1 MPRILG
7 KVRKMKKINK
17 IILFLFLITII
28 QLFSSQYFKTIK
40 ITGKSAYKQFFLT
53 EDIYENSKNNLGDIR
68 IIDKNGKEIPY
79 VIESG
84 KEQEKH
90 SEKIVA
96 RAKIDEVLTKKDKM
110 EFIIKFNS
118 DSSLKD
124 IIGNRLA
131 LISSKN
137 FYSEYTL
144 LGSNNG
150 TDWEQITSG
159 EIYKTP
165 DKSNLTIEFS
175 EKRYE
180 FYKVVTPLDKGNIFS
195 EAILKLSNSEARKLK
210 TVETK
215 LDYKVEQEGKN
226 TILKIKSK
234 FLPLKNIV
242 LDVNDEF
249 QRNYTVR
256 SGDNFYA
263 EGVISKVGEKS
274 NLMINLENVPKLS
287 EIIVEIRNGDNSPLK
302 IKRVTGNYVPDRI
315 VFRATEGEDYKI
327 TFGDESLDKPEYD
340 IAEFVDSIKER
351 DEVFVGKLE
360 KADGKKVSKPRDYTV
375 YYNVFIGVVVVILIG
390 FMVNKINKNKN
401 RRGE

>member
-1 MPRILG
+1 
-7 KVRKMKKINK
+7 MKKINK
-17 IILFLFLITII
+17 IILFLFLIAIV

-40 ITGKSAYKQFFLT
+40 ITGKSVYKQFFLT

-68 IIDKNGKEIPY
+68 IIDKNGKEVPY
-79 VIESG
+79 VIETG
-84 KEQEKH
+84 KEQEKN
-90 SEKIVA
+90 SEKVVA
-96 RAKIDEVLTKKDKM
+96 KAKIDEVLTKKDKM
-110 EFIIKFNS
+110 EFIVKFNS

-124 IIGNRLA
+124 IIGNRFE
-131 LISSKN
+131 LIPSKN
-137 FYSEYTL
+137 FYTEYTL

-150 TDWEQITSG
+150 TDWEQIASG

-165 DKSNLTIEFS
+165 DKSSLAIEFS

-195 EAILKLSNSEARKLK
+195 EAILKLSNNEAGKFK
-210 TVETK
+210 TIRTK

-242 LDVNDEF
+242 LDAEDEF
-249 QRNYTVR
+249 QRNYVVR
-256 SGDNFYA
+256 SEDGFYA
-263 EGVISKVGEKS
+263 EGIISKVGEKS

-302 IKRVTGNYVPDRI
+302 IKGVTGNYVPDRI
-315 VFRATEGEDYKI
+315 VFRATEGENYKI

-351 DEVFVGKLE
+351 DEVLVGKLE
-360 KADGKKVSKPRDYTV
+360 KANGKKVLKPRDYTV
-375 YYNVFIGVVVVILIG
+375 YYNVFIGAVVAILIG
-390 FMVNKINKNKN
+390 FMLNKINKNKK
-401 RRGE
+401 

>member
-1 MPRILG
+1 MTRILG

-68 IIDKNGKEIPY
+68 IIDKNGKEVPY
-79 VIESG
+79 VIETG
-84 KEQEKH
+84 KEQEKR

-96 RAKIDEVLTKKDKM
+96 KAKIDEVLTKKDKM
-110 EFIIKFNS
+110 EFIVKFNS

-124 IIGNRLA
+124 IIGNKLE
-131 LISSKN
+131 LIPSKN

-150 TDWEQITSG
+150 TDWEQITLG

-180 FYKVVTPLDKGNIFS
+180 FYKIVTPLDKGNIFS
-195 EAILKLSNSEARKLK
+195 EAILKLSNNGAGKLK
-210 TVETK
+210 TVGTK
-215 LDYKVEQEGKN
+215 LDYKIEQEGKN

-242 LDVNDEF
+242 LDVEDEF

-256 SGDNFYA
+256 SRDNFYA
-263 EGVISKVGEKS
+263 EGIISKVGEKS

-302 IKRVTGNYVPDRI
+302 INEVTGNYVPERI
-315 VFRATEGEDYKI
+315 VFRAIEGEDYKI
-327 TFGDESLDKPEYD
+327 TFGDENLNKPEYD
-340 IAEFVDSIKER
+340 IAEFADSIKER
-351 DEVFVGKLE
+351 DEVLVGKLE
-360 KADGKKVSKPRDYTV
+360 KSEGNNISKSKDYTV
-375 YYNVFIGVVVVILIG
+375 YYNIFIVFIVIVLIG
-390 FMVNKINKNKN
+390 FMVKKIAKNKK
-401 RRGE
+401 

>member
-1 MPRILG
+1 
-7 KVRKMKKINK
+7 MKKINK
-17 IILFLFLITII
+17 IILFLFLIAIV

-53 EDIYENSKNNLGDIR
+53 EDIYENSKNDLGDIR
-68 IIDKNGKEIPY
+68 IIDKNGKEVPY
-79 VIESG
+79 VIETG

-90 SEKIVA
+90 NEKIVA

-110 EFIIKFNS
+110 EFIVKFNS

-131 LISSKN
+131 LIPFKN
-137 FYSEYTL
+137 FYTEYTL

-150 TDWEQITSG
+150 IDWEQITSG

-180 FYKVVTPLDKGNIFS
+180 FYKIVTPLDKGSIFS
-195 EAILKLSNSEARKLK
+195 EAILKLSNNEAGKLK
-210 TVETK
+210 TVGTK
-215 LDYKVEQEGKN
+215 LDYKIEQEGKS

-256 SGDNFYA
+256 SGDNFYV
-263 EGVISKVGEKS
+263 EGIISKVGEKS
-274 NLMINLENVPKLS
+274 NLMINLENVPKLF
-287 EIIVEIRNGDNSPLK
+287 EIIFEIRNGDNLPLK
-302 IKRVTGNYVPDRI
+302 IKGVTGNYVPDRI

-351 DEVFVGKLE
+351 DEVLVGKLE

-375 YYNVFIGVVVVILIG
+375 YYNVFIGAVVVILIG
-390 FMVNKINKNKN
+390 FMLNKINKN

>member
-1 MPRILG
+1 
-7 KVRKMKKINK
+7 MKKINK
-17 IILFLFLITII
+17 IMLFLFLITIV
-28 QLFSSQYFKTIK
+28 QLFSYQYFKTIK

-68 IIDKNGKEIPY
+68 IIDKNGKEVPY
-79 VIESG
+79 VIETG

-110 EFIIKFNS
+110 EFIVKFNS
-118 DSSLKD
+118 DNSLKD

-131 LISSKN
+131 LIASKN
-137 FYSEYTL
+137 FYTEYTL

-150 TDWEQITSG
+150 TDWEQIASG

-180 FYKVVTPLDKGNIFS
+180 FYKIVTPLDKGNIFS
-195 EAILKLSNSEARKLK
+195 EAILKLSNNEAGKFK
-210 TVETK
+210 TIRTK

-242 LDVNDEF
+242 LDAEDEF
-249 QRNYTVR
+249 QRNYAVR
-256 SGDNFYA
+256 SGDDFYA
-263 EGVISKVGEKS
+263 EGIISKVGEKS

-302 IKRVTGNYVPDRI
+302 IKGVTGNYVPDRI
-315 VFRATEGEDYKI
+315 VFKATEGENYKI

-351 DEVFVGKLE
+351 DEVLVGKLE

-375 YYNVFIGVVVVILIG
+375 YYNVFIGFVIIVLIG
-390 FMVNKINKNKN
+390 FTIRKIGKNKK
-401 RRGE
+401 

>member
-1 MPRILG
+1 ME
-7 KVRKMKKINK
+7 KVRKMKKISK
-17 IILFLFLITII
+17 LILFLFVFTIV
-28 QLFSSQYFKTIK
+28 QLFSYQYFKTIK

-68 IIDKNGKEIPY
+68 IIDKNGKEVPY
-79 VIESG
+79 VIETE

-110 EFIIKFNS
+110 EFIVKFNS

-124 IIGNRLA
+124 IIGNRFE
-131 LISSKN
+131 LIPSKN
-137 FYSEYTL
+137 FYTEYTL

-150 TDWEQITSG
+150 TDWEQIASG

-165 DKSNLTIEFS
+165 DKANLTIEFS

-180 FYKVVTPLDKGNIFS
+180 FYKIVTPLDKGNIFS
-195 EAILKLSNSEARKLK
+195 EAILKLSNNEAGKFK
-210 TVETK
+210 TIRTK

-242 LDVNDEF
+242 LDAEDEF
-249 QRNYTVR
+249 QRNYVVR
-256 SGDNFYA
+256 SGDGFYA
-263 EGVISKVGEKS
+263 EGIISKVGEKS

-302 IKRVTGNYVPDRI
+302 IKGVTGNYVPDRI
-315 VFRATEGEDYKI
+315 VFKATEGENYKI

-360 KADGKKVSKPRDYTV
+360 KANGKKVLKPRDYTV
-375 YYNVFIGVVVVILIG
+375 YYNVFIGAVVVILIG
-390 FMVNKINKNKN
+390 FMLNKINKNKK
-401 RRGE
+401 

>member
-1 MPRILG
+1 
-7 KVRKMKKINK
+7 MKKINK
-17 IILFLFLITII
+17 IILFLFLIAIV

-68 IIDKNGKEIPY
+68 IIDKNGKEVPY
-79 VIESG
+79 VIETE

-96 RAKIDEVLTKKDKM
+96 RTKIDEVLMKKDKM
-110 EFIIKFNS
+110 EFIVKFNS

-124 IIGNRLA
+124 IIGNRLE
-131 LISSKN
+131 LIPSKN
-137 FYSEYTL
+137 FYTEYTL

-180 FYKVVTPLDKGNIFS
+180 FYKIVTPLDKGNIFS
-195 EAILKLSNSEARKLK
+195 KAILKLSNSEAGKLK

-249 QRNYTVR
+249 QRNYAVR

-263 EGVISKVGEKS
+263 EGIISKVGEKS
-274 NLMINLENVPKLS
+274 NLMINLENVPKFS
-287 EIIVEIRNGDNSPLK
+287 EIIIEIQNGDNSPLK
-302 IKRVTGNYVPDRI
+302 IKGITGNYVPDRI
-315 VFRATEGEDYKI
+315 VFKSVEGENYKI
-327 TFGDESLDKPEYD
+327 TFGDENLDKPEYD

-360 KADGKKVSKPRDYTV
+360 KSEGNNISKSKDYTV
-375 YYNVFIGVVVVILIG
+375 YYNIFIGFIVIVLIG
-390 FMVNKINKNKN
+390 FMVNKINKNKK
-401 RRGE
+401 

>member
-7 KVRKMKKINK
+7 KVRKMKKISK
-17 IILFLFLITII
+17 LILFLFVFTIV
-28 QLFSSQYFKTIK
+28 QLFSYQYFKTIK
-40 ITGKSAYKQFFLT
+40 ITGKSMYKQFFLT

-68 IIDKNGKEIPY
+68 IIDKSGKEVPY
-79 VIESG
+79 VIETG
-84 KEQEKH
+84 KKQEKN
-90 SEKIVA
+90 SEKVVA

-110 EFIIKFNS
+110 EFIVKFNS

-124 IIGNRLA
+124 IIGNRLE
-131 LISSKN
+131 LIPSKN
-137 FYSEYTL
+137 FYTEYTL

-165 DKSNLTIEFS
+165 DKSNLIIEFS

-195 EAILKLSNSEARKLK
+195 EAILKLSNNEAGKFK
-210 TVETK
+210 TLGTK
-215 LDYKVEQEGKN
+215 LDYKVKQEGKS

-263 EGVISKVGEKS
+263 EGIISKVGEKS
-274 NLMINLENVPKLS
+274 NLVVNLENVPKLS
-287 EIIVEIRNGDNSPLK
+287 EIIVEIKNGDNSPLK
-302 IKRVTGNYVPDRI
+302 INEVTGNYVPDRI

-327 TFGDESLDKPEYD
+327 TFGDENLNKPEYD

-351 DEVFVGKLE
+351 DEVLVGKLE
-360 KADGKKVSKPRDYTV
+360 KINAKSVSKPKDYTV
-375 YYNVFIGVVVVILIG
+375 YYNIFIGSVMVILIG
-390 FMVNKINKNKN
+390 FMVKKIVKNKK
-401 RRGE
+401 

>member
-1 MPRILG
+1 MTGILE

-17 IILFLFLITII
+17 IILFLFLIAIV

-68 IIDKNGKEIPY
+68 IIDKNGKEVPY
-79 VIESG
+79 VIETG

-110 EFIIKFNS
+110 EFIVKFNS

-124 IIGNRLA
+124 IIGNRLE
-131 LISSKN
+131 LIPSKN
-137 FYSEYTL
+137 FYTEYTL

-180 FYKVVTPLDKGNIFS
+180 FYKIVTPLDKGNIFS
-195 EAILKLSNSEARKLK
+195 EAILKLSNNEAGKLK
-210 TVETK
+210 TVGTK
-215 LDYKVEQEGKN
+215 LDYKIEQEGKS

-263 EGVISKVGEKS
+263 EGIISKVGEKS
-274 NLMINLENVPKLS
+274 NLIINLENVPKLS
-287 EIIVEIRNGDNSPLK
+287 EIIIEIQNGDNSPLK
-302 IKRVTGNYVPDRI
+302 IKGVTGNYVPDRI

-327 TFGDESLDKPEYD
+327 TFGDESLDKPKYD
-340 IAEFVDSIKER
+340 IVEFADSIKER
-351 DEVFVGKLE
+351 DEVLVGKLE
-360 KADGKKVSKPRDYTV
+360 KSEGNNLSKSKDYTV
-375 YYNVFIGVVVVILIG
+375 YYNVFIGFVVIVLIG
-390 FMVNKINKNKN
+390 FMVRKIGKNKK
-401 RRGE
+401 

>member
-1 MPRILG
+1 
-7 KVRKMKKINK
+7 MKKITK
-17 IILFLFLITII
+17 IILFLFLLTIV
-28 QLFSSQYFKTIK
+28 QLFSYQYFKTIK

-68 IIDKNGKEIPY
+68 IIDKNGKEVPY
-79 VIESG
+79 VIETE

-110 EFIIKFNS
+110 EFIVKFNS

-124 IIGNRLA
+124 IIGNRFE
-131 LISSKN
+131 LIPSKN
-137 FYSEYTL
+137 FYTEYTL

-150 TDWEQITSG
+150 TDWEQIASG

-195 EAILKLSNSEARKLK
+195 EAILKLSNNEAGKFK
-210 TVETK
+210 TIRTK

-242 LDVNDEF
+242 LDAEDEF
-249 QRNYTVR
+249 QRNYVVR
-256 SGDNFYA
+256 SGDGFYA
-263 EGVISKVGEKS
+263 EGIISKVGEKS

-302 IKRVTGNYVPDRI
+302 IKGVTGNYVPDRI
-315 VFRATEGEDYKI
+315 VFKATEGENYKI

-360 KADGKKVSKPRDYTV
+360 KANGKKVLKPRDYTV
-375 YYNVFIGVVVVILIG
+375 YYNVFIGAVVVILIG
-390 FMVNKINKNKN
+390 FMLNKINKNKK
-401 RRGE
+401 

>member
-1 MPRILG
+1 
-7 KVRKMKKINK
+7 MKKINK

-68 IIDKNGKEIPY
+68 IIDKNGKEVPY
-79 VIESG
+79 VIETG
-84 KEQEKH
+84 KEQEKR

-96 RAKIDEVLTKKDKM
+96 KAKIDEVLTKKDKM
-110 EFIIKFNS
+110 EFIVKFNS

-131 LISSKN
+131 LIPSKN
-137 FYSEYTL
+137 FYTEYTL

-180 FYKVVTPLDKGNIFS
+180 FYKIVTPLDKGNIFS
-195 EAILKLSNSEARKLK
+195 EAILKLSNNEAGKFK
-210 TVETK
+210 TIRTK
-215 LDYKVEQEGKN
+215 FNYKVEQEGKS

-256 SGDNFYA
+256 SGDNFYV
-263 EGVISKVGEKS
+263 EGIISKVGEKS
-274 NLMINLENVPKLS
+274 NLIINLENVPKLS
-287 EIIVEIRNGDNSPLK
+287 EIIVEIQNGDNSPLK
-302 IKRVTGNYVPDRI
+302 INEVTGNYVPDRI

-340 IAEFVDSIKER
+340 IAEFADSIKER

-360 KADGKKVSKPRDYTV
+360 KSEGNNISKSKDYTV

-390 FMVNKINKNKN
+390 FMVNKINKNKK
-401 RRGE
+401 

>member
-1 MPRILG
+1 LE
-7 KVRKMKKINK
+7 KVRKMKKITK
-17 IILFLFLITII
+17 IILFLFLLTIV
-28 QLFSSQYFKTIK
+28 QLFSYQYFKTIK

-68 IIDKNGKEIPY
+68 IIDKNGKEVPY
-79 VIESG
+79 VIETE

-110 EFIIKFNS
+110 EFIVKFNS

-124 IIGNRLA
+124 IIGNRFE
-131 LISSKN
+131 LIPSKN
-137 FYSEYTL
+137 FYTEYTL

-150 TDWEQITSG
+150 TDWEQIASG

-195 EAILKLSNSEARKLK
+195 EAILKLSNNEAGKFK
-210 TVETK
+210 TIRTK

-242 LDVNDEF
+242 LDAEDEF
-249 QRNYTVR
+249 QRNYVVR
-256 SGDNFYA
+256 SGDGFYA
-263 EGVISKVGEKS
+263 EGIISKVGEKS

-302 IKRVTGNYVPDRI
+302 IKGVTGNYVPDRI
-315 VFRATEGEDYKI
+315 VFKATEGENYKI

-360 KADGKKVSKPRDYTV
+360 KANGKKVLKPRDYTV
-375 YYNVFIGVVVVILIG
+375 YYNVFIGAVVVILIG
-390 FMVNKINKNKN
+390 FMLNKINKNKK
-401 RRGE
+401 

>member
-1 MPRILG
+1 ME
-7 KVRKMKKINK
+7 KVRKMKKITK
-17 IILFLFLITII
+17 IILFLFLLTIV
-28 QLFSSQYFKTIK
+28 QLFSYQYFKTIK

-68 IIDKNGKEIPY
+68 IIDKNGKEVPY
-79 VIESG
+79 VIETE

-110 EFIIKFNS
+110 EFIVKFNS

-124 IIGNRLA
+124 IIGNRFE
-131 LISSKN
+131 LIPSKN
-137 FYSEYTL
+137 FYTEYTL

-150 TDWEQITSG
+150 TDWEQIASG

-195 EAILKLSNSEARKLK
+195 EAILKLSNNEAGKFK
-210 TVETK
+210 TIRTK

-242 LDVNDEF
+242 LDAEDEF
-249 QRNYTVR
+249 QRNYVVR
-256 SGDNFYA
+256 SGDGFYA
-263 EGVISKVGEKS
+263 EGIISKVGEKS

-287 EIIVEIRNGDNSPLK
+287 EIIVEIRNGDNSPFK
-302 IKRVTGNYVPDRI
+302 IKGVTGNYVPDRI
-315 VFRATEGEDYKI
+315 VFKATEGENYKI

-360 KADGKKVSKPRDYTV
+360 KANGKKVLKPRDYTV
-375 YYNVFIGVVVVILIG
+375 YYNVFIGAVVVILIG
-390 FMVNKINKNKN
+390 FMLNKINKNKK
-401 RRGE
+401 

>member
-1 MPRILG
+1 
-7 KVRKMKKINK
+7 MKKINK

-68 IIDKNGKEIPY
+68 IIDKNGKEVPY
-79 VIESG
+79 VIETG

-110 EFIIKFNS
+110 EFIVKFNS
-118 DSSLKD
+118 DSLLKD

-131 LISSKN
+131 LIPSKN
-137 FYSEYTL
+137 FYTEYTL

-180 FYKVVTPLDKGNIFS
+180 FYKIVTPLDKGNIFS
-195 EAILKLSNSEARKLK
+195 EAILKLSNNEVGKLK
-210 TVETK
+210 IVGTK
-215 LDYKVEQEGKN
+215 LDYKIEQEGKS

-242 LDVNDEF
+242 LDVEDEF

-256 SGDNFYA
+256 SGDNFYV
-263 EGVISKVGEKS
+263 EGIISKVGEKS
-274 NLMINLENVPKLS
+274 NLIINLENVPKLS
-287 EIIVEIRNGDNSPLK
+287 EIIVEIQNGDNSPLK
-302 IKRVTGNYVPDRI
+302 INEVTGNYVPDRI

-327 TFGDESLDKPEYD
+327 TFGDENLNKPEYD
-340 IAEFVDSIKER
+340 IAEFADSIKER
-351 DEVFVGKLE
+351 DEVLVGKLE
-360 KADGKKVSKPRDYTV
+360 KSEGNNISKSKDYTV
-375 YYNVFIGVVVVILIG
+375 YYNVFIGFIVIVLIG
-390 FMVNKINKNKN
+390 FMVKKVAKNKK
-401 RRGE
+401 

>member
-1 MPRILG
+1 
-7 KVRKMKKINK
+7 MKRINK
-17 IILFLFLITII
+17 LILFLFLLTIV

-79 VIESG
+79 VIEYG

-96 RAKIDEVLTKKDKM
+96 RAKIDKVLTKKDKM
-110 EFIIKFNS
+110 EFIVKFNS

-124 IIGNRLA
+124 IIGNRLE
-131 LISSKN
+131 LIPSKN
-137 FYSEYTL
+137 FYTEYTL

-180 FYKVVTPLDKGNIFS
+180 FYKIVTPLDKGNIFS
-195 EAILKLSNSEARKLK
+195 EAILKLSNNEAGKLK
-210 TVETK
+210 TVGTK
-215 LDYKVEQEGKN
+215 LDYKIEQEGKS

-234 FLPLKNIV
+234 FLPLKNVV

-263 EGVISKVGEKS
+263 EGIISKVGERS
-274 NLMINLENVPKLS
+274 NLIINLENVPKLS
-287 EIIVEIRNGDNSPLK
+287 EIIVEIQNGDNLPLK
-302 IKRVTGNYVPDRI
+302 INGVTGNYVPDRI
-315 VFRATEGEDYKI
+315 VFRATEGENYKI
-327 TFGDESLDKPEYD
+327 IFGDENLNKPEYD
-340 IAEFVDSIKER
+340 IVEFADSIKER
-351 DEVFVGKLE
+351 DEVLVGKLE
-360 KADGKKVSKPRDYTV
+360 KSEGNNISKSKDYTV
-375 YYNVFIGVVVVILIG
+375 YYNVFIGFVVIVLIG
-390 FMVNKINKNKN
+390 FTIRKIGKNKK
-401 RRGE
+401 

>member
-1 MPRILG
+1 
-7 KVRKMKKINK
+7 MKKINK
-17 IILFLFLITII
+17 IILFLFLLTIV

-68 IIDKNGKEIPY
+68 IIDKNGKEVPY
-79 VIESG
+79 VIETG

-110 EFIIKFNS
+110 EFIVKFNS

-124 IIGNRLA
+124 IIGNRLE
-131 LISSKN
+131 LIPSKN

-165 DKSNLTIEFS
+165 DKANLTIEFS

-180 FYKVVTPLDKGNIFS
+180 FYKIVTPLDKGNIFS
-195 EAILKLSNSEARKLK
+195 EAILKLSSSEAGKFR
-210 TVETK
+210 TIGTK

-242 LDVNDEF
+242 LDVEDEF

-256 SGDNFYA
+256 SGDDFYA
-263 EGVISKVGEKS
+263 EGIISKVGEKS

-302 IKRVTGNYVPDRI
+302 IKGVIGNYVPDRI

-327 TFGDESLDKPEYD
+327 TFGDENLNKPEYD
-340 IAEFVDSIKER
+340 IVEFADSIKER
-351 DEVFVGKLE
+351 DEVLVGRLE
-360 KADGKKVSKPRDYTV
+360 KSEGNNISKSKDYTV
-375 YYNVFIGVVVVILIG
+375 YYNVFIGFVVIVLIG
-390 FMVNKINKNKN
+390 FMIRKIGKNKK
-401 RRGE
+401 

>member
-1 MPRILG
+1 MTGILG
-7 KVRKMKKINK
+7 KVRKMKKITK
-17 IILFLFLITII
+17 IILFLFLLTIV

-68 IIDKNGKEIPY
+68 IIDKNGKEVPY
-79 VIESG
+79 VIETG
-84 KEQEKH
+84 KEQEKR

-96 RAKIDEVLTKKDKM
+96 KAKIDEVLTKKDKM
-110 EFIIKFNS
+110 EFIVKFNS

-131 LISSKN
+131 LIASKN
-137 FYSEYTL
+137 FYTEYTL

-150 TDWEQITSG
+150 TDWEQITLG

-180 FYKVVTPLDKGNIFS
+180 FYKIVTPLDKGNIFS
-195 EAILKLSNSEARKLK
+195 EAILKLSNNEAEKFK
-210 TVETK
+210 TIRTK

-249 QRNYTVR
+249 QRNYAVR
-256 SGDNFYA
+256 SGDNLYA
-263 EGVISKVGEKS
+263 EGIISKVGEKS
-274 NLMINLENVPKLS
+274 NLIINLENVPKLS
-287 EIIVEIRNGDNSPLK
+287 EIIVEIQNGDNSPLK
-302 IKRVTGNYVPDRI
+302 INGVTGNYVPDRI

-340 IAEFVDSIKER
+340 IAEFADSIKER

-360 KADGKKVSKPRDYTV
+360 KADIKKVSKPRDYTV
-375 YYNVFIGVVVVILIG
+375 YYNVFIGAVVVILIG
-390 FMVNKINKNKN
+390 FMLNKINKNKK
-401 RRGE
+401 

>member
-1 MPRILG
+1 
-7 KVRKMKKINK
+7 MKKINK
-17 IILFLFLITII
+17 IILFLFLIAIV

-68 IIDKNGKEIPY
+68 IIDKNGKEVPY
-79 VIESG
+79 VIETG
-84 KEQEKH
+84 KEQEKN

-110 EFIIKFNS
+110 EFIVKFNS

-124 IIGNRLA
+124 IIGNRFE
-131 LISSKN
+131 LIPSKN
-137 FYSEYTL
+137 FYTEYTL

-150 TDWEQITSG
+150 TDWEQVTSG

-180 FYKVVTPLDKGNIFS
+180 FYKIVTPLDKGNIFS
-195 EAILKLSNSEARKLK
+195 EAILKLSSNEAGKLK
-210 TVETK
+210 TVGTK
-215 LDYKVEQEGKN
+215 LDYKVEQEGKS

-249 QRNYTVR
+249 QRNYAVR

-263 EGVISKVGEKS
+263 EGIISKVGEKS
-274 NLMINLENVPKLS
+274 NLVVNLENVPKLS
-287 EIIVEIRNGDNSPLK
+287 EIIVEIKNGDNSPLK
-302 IKRVTGNYVPDRI
+302 INRVTGNYVPDRI

-327 TFGDESLDKPEYD
+327 TFGDENLNKPEYD
-340 IAEFVDSIKER
+340 IVEFVDSIKER
-351 DEVFVGKLE
+351 DEVLVGRLE
-360 KADGKKVSKPRDYTV
+360 KSEGNNISKSKDYTV
-375 YYNVFIGVVVVILIG
+375 YYNVFIGFVVIVLIG
-390 FMVNKINKNKN
+390 FTIRKIGKNKK
-401 RRGE
+401 

>member
-1 MPRILG
+1 ME
-7 KVRKMKKINK
+7 KVRKMKKITK
-17 IILFLFLITII
+17 IILFLFLLTIV
-28 QLFSSQYFKTIK
+28 QLFSYQYFKTIK

-68 IIDKNGKEIPY
+68 IIDKNWKEVPY
-79 VIESG
+79 VIETE

-110 EFIIKFNS
+110 EFIVKFNS

-124 IIGNRLA
+124 IIGNRFE
-131 LISSKN
+131 LIPSKN
-137 FYSEYTL
+137 FYTEYTL

-150 TDWEQITSG
+150 TDWEQIASG

-165 DKSNLTIEFS
+165 DKANLTIEFS

-180 FYKVVTPLDKGNIFS
+180 FYKIVTPLDKGNIFS
-195 EAILKLSNSEARKLK
+195 EAILKLSNNEAGKFK
-210 TVETK
+210 TIRTK

-242 LDVNDEF
+242 LDAEDEF
-249 QRNYTVR
+249 QRNYVVR
-256 SGDNFYA
+256 SGDGFYA
-263 EGVISKVGEKS
+263 EGIISKVGEKS
-274 NLMINLENVPKLS
+274 ILMINLENVPKLS

-302 IKRVTGNYVPDRI
+302 IKGVTGNYVPDRI
-315 VFRATEGEDYKI
+315 VYKATEGEKYKI

-360 KADGKKVSKPRDYTV
+360 KANGKKVLKPRDYTV
-375 YYNVFIGVVVVILIG
+375 YYNVFIGAVVVILIG
-390 FMVNKINKNKN
+390 FMLNKINKNKK
-401 RRGE
+401 

>member
-1 MPRILG
+1 MG
-7 KVRKMKKINK
+7 KVRKMKKLNK

-68 IIDKNGKEIPY
+68 IIDKNGKEVPY
-79 VIESG
+79 VIETG
-84 KEQEKH
+84 KEKEKH
-90 SEKIVA
+90 SEKILA
-96 RAKIDEVLTKKDKM
+96 RGKIDEVLTKKDKM
-110 EFIIKFNS
+110 EFIVKFNS

-124 IIGNRLA
+124 IIGNRLE
-131 LISSKN
+131 LIPSKN
-137 FYSEYTL
+137 FYTEYTL

-150 TDWEQITSG
+150 TDWEQVTSG

-165 DKSNLTIEFS
+165 DKSNFTIEFS

-180 FYKVVTPLDKGNIFS
+180 FYKIVTPLDKGNIFS
-195 EAILKLSNSEARKLK
+195 EAILKLSNNEAGKLK
-210 TVETK
+210 TVGTK
-215 LDYKVEQEGKN
+215 LDYKIEQEGKS

-256 SGDNFYA
+256 SGDNFYV
-263 EGVISKVGEKS
+263 EGIISKVGEKS
-274 NLMINLENVPKLS
+274 NLIINLENVPKLS
-287 EIIVEIRNGDNSPLK
+287 EIIVEIQNGDNSPLK
-302 IKRVTGNYVPDRI
+302 INGVTGNYVPDRI

-340 IAEFVDSIKER
+340 IAEFADSIKER
-351 DEVFVGKLE
+351 DEVFVGTLE
-360 KADGKKVSKPRDYTV
+360 KADVKKVSKPRDYTV
-375 YYNVFIGVVVVILIG
+375 YYNVFIGMVVVILIG
-390 FMVNKINKNKN
+390 FMVNKINKSKK
-401 RRGE
+401 

>member
-1 MPRILG
+1 
-7 KVRKMKKINK
+7 MKKINK
-17 IILFLFLITII
+17 IILFLFLITIV

-40 ITGKSAYKQFFLT
+40 ITGKSTYKQFFLT

-68 IIDKNGKEIPY
+68 IIDKNGKEVPY
-79 VIESG
+79 VIETE

-110 EFIIKFNS
+110 EFIVKFNS

-124 IIGNRLA
+124 IIGNRLE
-131 LISSKN
+131 LIPSKN
-137 FYSEYTL
+137 FYTEYTL

-165 DKSNLTIEFS
+165 DKANLTIEFS

-180 FYKVVTPLDKGNIFS
+180 FYKIVTPLDKGNIFS
-195 EAILKLSNSEARKLK
+195 EAILKLSNNEAGKFK
-210 TVETK
+210 TIRTK

-263 EGVISKVGEKS
+263 EGIISKVGEKS
-274 NLMINLENVPKLS
+274 NLVVNLENIPKLS
-287 EIIVEIRNGDNSPLK
+287 EIIVEIKNGDNSPLK
-302 IKRVTGNYVPDRI
+302 INRVTGNYVPDRI
-315 VFRATEGEDYKI
+315 VFRAIEGEDYKI
-327 TFGDESLDKPEYD
+327 TFGDENLNKPEYD
-340 IAEFVDSIKER
+340 IVEFADSIKER
-351 DEVFVGKLE
+351 DEVLVGKLE
-360 KADGKKVSKPRDYTV
+360 KSEGNNISKSKDYTV
-375 YYNVFIGVVVVILIG
+375 YYNVFIGFVVIVLIG
-390 FMVNKINKNKN
+390 FTIRKIGKNKK
-401 RRGE
+401 

>member
-1 MPRILG
+1 
-7 KVRKMKKINK
+7 MKKINK
-17 IILFLFLITII
+17 IMLFLFLITIV
-28 QLFSSQYFKTIK
+28 QLFSYQYFKTIK

-68 IIDKNGKEIPY
+68 IIDKNGKEVPY
-79 VIESG
+79 VIETG

-110 EFIIKFNS
+110 EFIVKFNS

-124 IIGNRLA
+124 IIGNRFE
-131 LISSKN
+131 LIPSKN
-137 FYSEYTL
+137 FYTEYTL

-165 DKSNLTIEFS
+165 DKANLTIEFS

-180 FYKVVTPLDKGNIFS
+180 FYKIVTPLDKGNIFS
-195 EAILKLSNSEARKLK
+195 EAILKLSNNEAGKFK
-210 TVETK
+210 TIRTK

-242 LDVNDEF
+242 LDAEDEF
-249 QRNYTVR
+249 QRNYVVR
-256 SGDNFYA
+256 SGDGFYA
-263 EGVISKVGEKS
+263 EGIISKVGEKS

-302 IKRVTGNYVPDRI
+302 IKGVTGNYVPDRI
-315 VFRATEGEDYKI
+315 VFKATEGENYKI

-360 KADGKKVSKPRDYTV
+360 KANGKKVLKPRDYTV
-375 YYNVFIGVVVVILIG
+375 YFNVFIGAVVVILNV
-390 FMVNKINKNKN
+390 FFLNKINKNKK
-401 RRGE
+401 

>member
-1 MPRILG
+1 ME

-17 IILFLFLITII
+17 IILFLFLLTIV
-28 QLFSSQYFKTIK
+28 QLFSGQYFKTIK
-40 ITGKSAYKQFFLT
+40 ITGKSTYKQFFLT

-68 IIDKNGKEIPY
+68 IIDKNGKEVPY

-124 IIGNRLA
+124 IIGNRFE
-131 LISSKN
+131 LIPSKN
-137 FYSEYTL
+137 FYTEYTL

-150 TDWEQITSG
+150 TDWEQIASG

-195 EAILKLSNSEARKLK
+195 EAILKLSNNEAGKFK
-210 TVETK
+210 TIRTK

-242 LDVNDEF
+242 LDAEDEF
-249 QRNYTVR
+249 QRNYVVR
-256 SGDNFYA
+256 SGDGFYA
-263 EGVISKVGEKS
+263 EGIISKVGEKS

-302 IKRVTGNYVPDRI
+302 IKGVTGNYVPDRI
-315 VFRATEGEDYKI
+315 VFKATEGENYKI

-360 KADGKKVSKPRDYTV
+360 KANGKKVLKPRDYTV
-375 YYNVFIGVVVVILIG
+375 YYNVFIGAVVVILIG
-390 FMVNKINKNKN
+390 FMLNKINKNKK
-401 RRGE
+401 

>member
-1 MPRILG
+1 
-7 KVRKMKKINK
+7 MKKINK

-40 ITGKSAYKQFFLT
+40 IRGKSAYKQFFLT

-68 IIDKNGKEIPY
+68 IIDKNGKEVPY

-84 KEQEKH
+84 KEQEKY
-90 SEKIVA
+90 SEKVVA
-96 RAKIDEVLTKKDKM
+96 KAKIDEVLTKKDKM
-110 EFIIKFNS
+110 EFIVKFNS

-124 IIGNRLA
+124 IIGNRLE
-131 LISSKN
+131 LIPSKN
-137 FYSEYTL
+137 FYTEYTL

-150 TDWEQITSG
+150 TDWEQVTSG

-180 FYKVVTPLDKGNIFS
+180 FYKIVTPLDKGNIFS
-195 EAILKLSNSEARKLK
+195 EAILKLSSNEAGKLK
-210 TVETK
+210 TVGTK
-215 LDYKVEQEGKN
+215 LDYKVEQEGKS

-249 QRNYTVR
+249 QRNYAVR

-263 EGVISKVGEKS
+263 EGIISKVGEKS
-274 NLMINLENVPKLS
+274 NLVVNLENIPKLS
-287 EIIVEIRNGDNSPLK
+287 EIIVEIKNGDNSPLK
-302 IKRVTGNYVPDRI
+302 INRVTGNYVPDRI
-315 VFRATEGEDYKI
+315 VFRAIEGEDYKI
-327 TFGDESLDKPEYD
+327 TFGDENLNKPEYD
-340 IAEFVDSIKER
+340 IVEFADSIKER
-351 DEVFVGKLE
+351 DEVLVGKLE
-360 KADGKKVSKPRDYTV
+360 KSEGNNISKSKDYTV
-375 YYNVFIGVVVVILIG
+375 YYNVFIGFVVIVLIG
-390 FMVNKINKNKN
+390 FMVRKIGKNKK
-401 RRGE
+401 